1 MNEML
6 WADGMFETNGF
17 CPPDN
22 AGGRGGLV

>member
-1 MNEML
+1 ML
-6 WADGMFETNGF
+6 WADGMFESNGF